1 MEPPLG
7 IGRRSERRRDEQ
19 QRSSSGGH
27 GTAPR
32 AARQQGPSSGEKAGR
47 GSGKPRP
54 AVSKNFTKPKK
65 MFHAMG
71 GGVPAWRAEHPLV
84 SGGASLAG

>member
-32 AARQQGPSSGEKAGR
+32 AARQQGPSSGEKAGH

-54 AVSKNFTKPKK
+54 VVSKNYKK
-65 MFHAMG
+65 SKRCFMSWVAGCQPG
-71 GGVPAWRAEHPLV
+71 GLSIP
-84 SGGASLAG
+84 